1 MISLT
6 TRPLAWG
13 GKVWA
18 HAYNDVMEWFSHM
31 FTVTNCYRYGKSLCY
46 ALLLATVWQGSN
58 EQDSSDHMHSIA
70 TNR

>member
-18 HAYNDVMEWFSHM
+18 HTYNDVLELVSPGFHM
-31 FTVTNCYRYGKSLCY
+31 FTVTNMQLCGK
-46 ALLLATVWQGSN
+46 VEGSN
-58 EQDSSDHMHSIA
+58 EQDSSNHSIA